1 MKSLS
6 HGSVQTEK
14 KIIKN
19 NGCSWNI
26 HICKYTYKYTVKK
39 MSIEHKPFTLTY
51 VSNYKTWGSIIKVE
65 VPSNN
70 TA

>member
-1 MKSLS
+1 
-6 HGSVQTEK
+6 
-14 KIIKN
+14 
-19 NGCSWNI
+19 
-26 HICKYTYKYTVKK
+26 

-70 TA
+70 TAWNI